1 LKDDNWMKL
10 RLGIVFALLAVLVA
24 GEAGRP
30 AAQGVPLLGF
40 PPGTFSNR
48 AALDPPA
55 GAAPPAIDGTAKTT
69 SGTYTNPNTTGTLTT
84 SNGGSHLLI
93 AIAAINGLQGN
104 IDSVAITDSG
114 AHTWTFLIDNLGDTT
129 VTPIPV
135 GSTANRIL
143 MFYTV
148 VSGSFSGTVTGTI
161 SPGASIF
168 YQEILAFAF
177 SGINATPF
185 DPNASWPAFAISGAL
200 TGLST
205 THANDLVFG
214 AVRGGGTVTPPSG
227 WTAAGNMTG
236 DFVQAYYKTFTS
248 TQSGLTIPDTSSPNN
263 GIVGDAIAG
272 P

>member
-1 LKDDNWMKL
+1 MKL
-10 RLGIVFALLAVLVA
+10 RFGAFGLLAVLVV

-55 GAAPPAIDGTAKTT
+55 GGAPPAIDGTAKTT

-114 AHTWTFLIDNLGDTT
+114 AHTWTFLIDSLGDTT

-135 GSTANRIL
+135 GPSANRLL

-148 VSGSFSGTVTGTI
+148 VPGSFSGTITGTI
-161 SPGASIF
+161 SPGGSIG
-168 YQEILAFAF
+168 YQEILVFAV
-177 SGINATPF
+177 SGVNATPF
-185 DPNASWPAFAISGAL
+185 DPNVSWPAFAASGAL
-200 TGLST
+200 TSLAT

-214 AVRGGGTVTPPSG
+214 AVRNGGPVTQPAT
-227 WTAAGNMTG
+227 WTNIITG
-236 DFVQAYYKTFTS
+236 DFSQAYYKTFTS